1 MALLKFRAFNKM
13 VKEVKLQKESE
24 KKAEEYK
31 KVYLERLNAYGVKD
45 ASELNDEQL
54 TEFLDGMKSYRKKQ
68 ISE

>member
-13 VKEVKLQKESE
+13 VKEIKSQKESE

-31 KVYLERLNAYGVKD
+31 KVYLERLTSYGVKD
-45 ASELNDEQL
+45 ASELTDEQL
-54 TEFLDGMKSYRKKQ
+54 SEFLDGMKSYRKKQ